1 MKKKSTGTKNKELL
15 EQYRR
20 ERRRVN
26 QLIRRA
32 EKRGFIIPKSAK
44 PGKPLKRPTE
54 KSVERLKAITPEA
67 IYERAKYKS
76 QGKTYRGDEARKI
89 ARKEARE
96 QTAKKK
102 AEQAKSKAEQAAREE
117 AEKIFNIEITG
128 LEKAAEK
135 PASRPEIEPTIEPPP
150 KEADI
155 IIHNVEEALP
165 EPDDENEFE
174 VGYGEGA
181 IMDVEEELESWERPS
196 NSSDWYAEK
205 KEKDKDKM
213 RRLFHEVLE
222 RDGADEVAKRILSNG
237 DRFKWLLDRILYGS
251 DGRGDLERDF
261 VEIAATLYG
270 RPLTVDESMTVTW
283 WGE

>member
-54 KSVERLKAITPEA
+54 KSIERLKAITPEA

-76 QGKTYRGDEARKI
+76 QGKTYRGEEARKI

-135 PASRPEIEPTIEPPP
+135 PASRPETEPTIEPPP

-181 IMDVEEELESWERPS
+181 IMYVEEELESWERPL
-196 NSSDWYAEK
+196 NSSDWYAER

-261 VEIAATLYG
+261 VEITAILYG
-270 RPLTVDESMTVTW
+270 RPLTLDESMTVTW

>member
-54 KSVERLKAITPEA
+54 KSIERLKAITPEA

-76 QGKTYRGDEARKI
+76 QGKTYRGEEARKI

-135 PASRPEIEPTIEPPP
+135 PASRPETEPTIEPPP

-181 IMDVEEELESWERPS
+181 IMYVEEELESWERPL
-196 NSSDWYAEK
+196 NSSDWYAER

-222 RDGADEVAKRILSNG
+222 RDGAEEVAKRILSNG

-261 VEIAATLYG
+261 VEITAILYG
-270 RPLTVDESMTVTW
+270 RPLTLDESMTVTW

>member
-54 KSVERLKAITPEA
+54 KSIERLKAITPEA

-76 QGKTYRGDEARKI
+76 QGKTYRGEEARKI

-117 AEKIFNIEITG
+117 AEKIFNIEITSI
-128 LEKAAEK
+128 ENAAEK
-135 PASRPEIEPTIEPPP
+135 PAPTPETEPIEPPP

-165 EPDDENEFE
+165 EPDDEDVFE

-181 IMDVEEELESWERPS
+181 IMYVEEEFENWERPL

-222 RDGADEVAKRILSNG
+222 RDGADEVAKRILNNG

-261 VEIAATLYG
+261 VEIAAILYG
-270 RPLTVDESMTVTW
+270 RPLTLDESMIVTW

>member
-1 MKKKSTGTKNKELL
+1 MKKKSTDTKNKELL

-54 KSVERLKAITPEA
+54 KSIERLKAITPEA

-76 QGKTYRGDEARKI
+76 QGKTYRGEEARKI

-102 AEQAKSKAEQAAREE
+102 AEQAKNKAEQAAREE
-117 AEKIFNIEITG
+117 AEKIFNIESTA

-135 PASRPEIEPTIEPPP
+135 PAPTPETEPIEPPP

-174 VGYGEGA
+174 VGYGEGV
-181 IMDVEEELESWERPS
+181 IMGVEEEIESWERPS

-213 RRLFHEVLE
+213 RRLFHEILE
-222 RDGADEVAKRILSNG
+222 RDGAEEVAKRILNNG

-261 VEIAATLYG
+261 VEIAAILYG
-270 RPLTVDESMTVTW
+270 RPLALDESLNVTW

>member
-54 KSVERLKAITPEA
+54 KSIERLKAITPEA

-76 QGKTYRGDEARKI
+76 QGKTYRGEEARKI

-102 AEQAKSKAEQAAREE
+102 AEQAKNKAEQAAREE
-117 AEKIFNIEITG
+117 AEKIFNIESTG
-128 LEKAAEK
+128 LEKAVEK
-135 PASRPEIEPTIEPPP
+135 PAPTPETEPTIEPPP

-174 VGYGEGA
+174 VGYGEGV
-181 IMDVEEELESWERPS
+181 IMGVEEELESWERPS

-222 RDGADEVAKRILSNG
+222 RDDIEEVAKRISDNG
-237 DRFKWLLDRILYGS
+237 ERFKQLLDRILYGS

-261 VEIAATLYG
+261 VEITDILYG
-270 RPLTVDESMTVTW
+270 RPLTLDESITVTW

>member
-54 KSVERLKAITPEA
+54 KSIERLKAITPEA

-76 QGKTYRGDEARKI
+76 QGKTYRGEEARKI

-117 AEKIFNIEITG
+117 AEKIFNMEIAE

-135 PASRPEIEPTIEPPP
+135 PAPTPETEPIEPPP

-165 EPDDENEFE
+165 EPDDEDVFE

-181 IMDVEEELESWERPS
+181 IMYVEEEFENWERPL

-222 RDGADEVAKRILSNG
+222 RDGADEVAKRILNNG

-261 VEIAATLYG
+261 VEIAAILYG
-270 RPLTVDESMTVTW
+270 RPLTLDESMIVTW

>member
-1 MKKKSTGTKNKELL
+1 MKKQSTSTKNRELL

-20 ERRRVN
+20 ERRRIN

-32 EKRGFIIPKSAK
+32 EKRGFIIPKTAK

-76 QGKTYRGDEARKI
+76 QGKTYRGEEARKI

-117 AEKIFNIEITG
+117 AEKIFNIEITE
-128 LEKAAEK
+128 LAKAEEK
-135 PASRPEIEPTIEPPP
+135 PTIEPSKEPPTIEPP

-155 IIHNVEEALP
+155 IIDNVEEALP
-165 EPDDENEFE
+165 EPDEEDIFE

-181 IMDVEEELESWERPS
+181 IMETEEELESWERPL
-196 NSSDWYAEK
+196 NSSDWYAER
-205 KEKDKDKM
+205 KEKDKNKM
-213 RRLFHEVLE
+213 SRLFHEVLE
-222 RDGADEVAKRILSNG
+222 RDGAEEVAKRILDSG
-237 DRFKWLLDRILYGS
+237 ERFKQLLDHILYGS

-261 VEIAATLYG
+261 AEMAAILYG
-270 RPLTVDESMTVTW
+270 RPLTVAESMTVTW

>member
-76 QGKTYRGDEARKI
+76 QGKTYRGEEARKI

-117 AEKIFNIEITG
+117 AEKIFNIEITE
-128 LEKAAEK
+128 LAKAEEK
-135 PASRPEIEPTIEPPP
+135 PTIEPPKEPPSKEPP

-165 EPDDENEFE
+165 EPDEEDIFE
-174 VGYGEGA
+174 VGYGEGV
-181 IMDVEEELESWERPS
+181 IMGVEEELESWERPS

-222 RDGADEVAKRILSNG
+222 RDGVEELAKRIRDSG
-237 DRFKWLLDRILYGS
+237 ERFKQLLDRILYGS

-261 VEIAATLYG
+261 AEMATILYG

>member
-1 MKKKSTGTKNKELL
+1 MKKKSTDTKNKELL

-54 KSVERLKAITPEA
+54 KSIERLKAITPEA

-76 QGKTYRGDEARKI
+76 QGKTYRGEEARKI

-102 AEQAKSKAEQAAREE
+102 AEQAKNKAEQAAREE
-117 AEKIFNIEITG
+117 AEKIFNIESTA

-135 PASRPEIEPTIEPPP
+135 PAPTPETEPIEPPP

-174 VGYGEGA
+174 VGYGEGV
-181 IMDVEEELESWERPS
+181 IMGVEEELESWERPS

-222 RDGADEVAKRILSNG
+222 RDGIEEVAKRISDNG
-237 DRFKWLLDRILYGS
+237 ERFKQLLDRILYGS

-261 VEIAATLYG
+261 AEMAAILYG
-270 RPLTVDESMTVTW
+270 RPLTVDESITVTW

>member
-1 MKKKSTGTKNKELL
+1 MKKQSTKNKVIL
-15 EQYRR
+15 EQYIR
-20 ERRRVN
+20 ERRRIN

-44 PGKPLKRPTE
+44 PGKPLKRPTK
-54 KSVERLKAITPEA
+54 KSIERLKAMTPEA

-76 QGKTYRGDEARKI
+76 QGKTYRGEEARKI

-128 LEKAAEK
+128 LEKATEK
-135 PASRPEIEPTIEPPP
+135 PTIEPP

-155 IIHNVEEALP
+155 IIDNVEKALP
-165 EPDDENEFE
+165 EPDDENVFE

-181 IMDVEEELESWERPS
+181 VMEVEEEFESWERPL
-196 NSSDWYAEK
+196 NSSDWYAER
-205 KEKDKDKM
+205 KEKDKNKM
-213 RRLFHEVLE
+213 SRLFHEVLE
-222 RDGADEVAKRILSNG
+222 RDGVDAVAERIQNSG
-237 DRFKWLLDRILYGS
+237 EEFKQLLDRILYGS

-261 VEIAATLYG
+261 AEMAAILYG
-270 RPLTVDESMTVTW
+270 RPLTLDESLSVTW

>member
-54 KSVERLKAITPEA
+54 KSIERLKAITPEA

-76 QGKTYRGDEARKI
+76 QGKTYRGEEARKI

-117 AEKIFNIEITG
+117 AEKIFNIESTA

-135 PASRPEIEPTIEPPP
+135 SAPTPETEPIEPPP

-181 IMDVEEELESWERPS
+181 IMYVEEELESWERPL
-196 NSSDWYAEK
+196 NSSDWYAER

-213 RRLFHEVLE
+213 KRLFHEVLE

-261 VEIAATLYG
+261 VEITAILYG
-270 RPLTVDESMTVTW
+270 RPLTLDESLTVTW

>member
-54 KSVERLKAITPEA
+54 KSIERLKAITPEA

-76 QGKTYRGDEARKI
+76 QGKTYRGEEARKI

-117 AEKIFNIEITG
+117 AEKIFNIEITE

-135 PASRPEIEPTIEPPP
+135 PAPTPETESIEPPP

-222 RDGADEVAKRILSNG
+222 RDGVEEVAKRIENSG
-237 DRFKWLLDRILYGS
+237 ERFKQLLDRILYGS

-261 VEIAATLYG
+261 AEMAAILYG
-270 RPLTVDESMTVTW
+270 RPLTVDESITVTW

>member
-54 KSVERLKAITPEA
+54 KSIERLKAITPEA

-76 QGKTYRGDEARKI
+76 QGKTYRGEEARKI

-96 QTAKKK
+96 HTAKKK

-135 PASRPEIEPTIEPPP
+135 PAPTPETEPIEPPP

-181 IMDVEEELESWERPS
+181 IMYVEEELESWERPL
-196 NSSDWYAEK
+196 NSSDWYAER

-261 VEIAATLYG
+261 VEITAILYG
-270 RPLTVDESMTVTW
+270 RPLTLDESLTVTW

>member
-54 KSVERLKAITPEA
+54 KSIERLKAITPEA

-76 QGKTYRGDEARKI
+76 EGKTYRGEEARKI

-102 AEQAKSKAEQAAREE
+102 AEQAKNKAEQAAREE
-117 AEKIFNIEITG
+117 AEKIFNIESTAI
-128 LEKAAEK
+128 EKAAEK
-135 PASRPEIEPTIEPPP
+135 PAPTPETEPIEPPP

-165 EPDDENEFE
+165 EPDDEDVFE

-181 IMDVEEELESWERPS
+181 IMYVEEEFENWERPL
-196 NSSDWYAEK
+196 NSSDWYAER

-222 RDGADEVAKRILSNG
+222 RDGADEVAKRILNNG

-261 VEIAATLYG
+261 VEITAILYG
-270 RPLTVDESMTVTW
+270 RPLTLDESMVVTW

>member
-54 KSVERLKAITPEA
+54 KSIERLKAITPEA

-76 QGKTYRGDEARKI
+76 QGKTYRGEEARKI

-117 AEKIFNIEITG
+117 AEKIFNIEITSI
-128 LEKAAEK
+128 EKAAEK
-135 PASRPEIEPTIEPPP
+135 PAPTPETEPIEAPP

-165 EPDDENEFE
+165 EPDDENVFE

-181 IMDVEEELESWERPS
+181 IMDVEEELDSWERPL

-222 RDGADEVAKRILSNG
+222 RDGAEEVAKRILANG

-261 VEIAATLYG
+261 VEIAAILYG
-270 RPLTVDESMTVTW
+270 RPLTLDESMIVTW

>member
-76 QGKTYRGDEARKI
+76 QGKTYRGEEARKI
-89 ARKEARE
+89 ARKEARK

-117 AEKIFNIEITG
+117 AEKIFNIEMTG
-128 LEKAAEK
+128 LAKAEEK
-135 PASRPEIEPTIEPPP
+135 PTIEPPKEPPSKEPP

-155 IIHNVEEALP
+155 IIDNVEEALP
-165 EPDDENEFE
+165 EPDEEDIFE
-174 VGYGEGA
+174 VGYGEGGV
-181 IMDVEEELESWERPS
+181 MEVEEELESWERPL
-196 NSSDWYAEK
+196 NSSDWYAEH
-205 KEKDKDKM
+205 KEKDKNKM
-213 RRLFHEVLE
+213 SRLFHEVLE
-222 RDGADEVAKRILSNG
+222 RDGVEEVAKRIQNSG
-237 DRFKWLLDRILYGS
+237 ERFKELLDRILYSS

-261 VEIAATLYG
+261 AEMAAILYG

>member
-54 KSVERLKAITPEA
+54 KSIERLKAITPEA

-76 QGKTYRGDEARKI
+76 QGKTYRGEEARKI

-117 AEKIFNIEITG
+117 AEKIFNIEITE

-135 PASRPEIEPTIEPPP
+135 PAPTPETESIEPSP

-222 RDGADEVAKRILSNG
+222 RDGVEEVAKRIENSG
-237 DRFKWLLDRILYGS
+237 ERFKQLLDRILYGS

-261 VEIAATLYG
+261 AEMAAILYG
-270 RPLTVDESMTVTW
+270 RPLTVDESITVTW

>member
-54 KSVERLKAITPEA
+54 KSIERLKAITPEA

-76 QGKTYRGDEARKI
+76 QGKTYRGEEARKI

-135 PASRPEIEPTIEPPP
+135 PATRPETEPTIEPPP

-155 IIHNVEEALP
+155 IIQNVEEALP

-181 IMDVEEELESWERPS
+181 IMYVEEELESWERPL
-196 NSSDWYAEK
+196 NSSDWYAER

-222 RDGADEVAKRILSNG
+222 RDGADEVAKRILANG

-261 VEIAATLYG
+261 VEITAILYG
-270 RPLTVDESMTVTW
+270 RPLTLDESMIVTW

>member
-54 KSVERLKAITPEA
+54 KSIERLKAITPEA

-76 QGKTYRGDEARKI
+76 QGKTYRGEEARKI

-117 AEKIFNIEITG
+117 AEKIFNMEIAE

-135 PASRPEIEPTIEPPP
+135 PAPTPETEPIEPPP

-165 EPDDENEFE
+165 EPDDEDVFE

-181 IMDVEEELESWERPS
+181 IMDVEEELESWERPL
-196 NSSDWYAEK
+196 NSSDWYAER

-222 RDGADEVAKRILSNG
+222 RDGADEVAKRILNNG

-261 VEIAATLYG
+261 VEITAILYG
-270 RPLTVDESMTVTW
+270 RPLTLDESMIVTW

>member
-1 MKKKSTGTKNKELL
+1 MKKKSTSTKNKELL

-20 ERRRVN
+20 ERKRVN

-54 KSVERLKAITPEA
+54 KSIERLKAITPEA

-76 QGKTYRGDEARKI
+76 QGKTYRGEEARKI

-135 PASRPEIEPTIEPPP
+135 PTIEPP

-155 IIHNVEEALP
+155 IIDNVEKALP
-165 EPDDENEFE
+165 EPDVEDVFE

-181 IMDVEEELESWERPS
+181 VMEVEEDLESWDRPL
-196 NSSDWYAEK
+196 NSSDWYAER

-213 RRLFHEVLE
+213 SRLFHEVLE
-222 RDGADEVAKRILSNG
+222 RDGADEVAKRIQNSG
-237 DRFKWLLDRILYGS
+237 EGFKQLLDRILYGS

-261 VEIAATLYG
+261 AEMAAILYG
-270 RPLTVDESMTVTW
+270 RPLTLDESINVTW

>member
-54 KSVERLKAITPEA
+54 KSIERLKAITPEA

-76 QGKTYRGDEARKI
+76 QGKTYRGEEARKI

-102 AEQAKSKAEQAAREE
+102 AEQAKNKAEQAAREE
-117 AEKIFNIEITG
+117 AEKIFNIEITE

-135 PASRPEIEPTIEPPP
+135 PAPTPETEPIEPPP

-165 EPDDENEFE
+165 EPDDEDVFE

-181 IMDVEEELESWERPS
+181 IMYVEEEFENWERPL
-196 NSSDWYAEK
+196 NSSDWYAER

-222 RDGADEVAKRILSNG
+222 RDGAEEVAKRILNNG

-261 VEIAATLYG
+261 VEIAAILYG
-270 RPLTVDESMTVTW
+270 RPLALDESLIVTW

>member
-1 MKKKSTGTKNKELL
+1 MKKKSTSTKNKELL

-20 ERRRVN
+20 ERKRVN

-54 KSVERLKAITPEA
+54 KSIERLKAITPEA

-76 QGKTYRGDEARKI
+76 QGKTYRGEEARKI

-128 LEKAAEK
+128 LEKATEK
-135 PASRPEIEPTIEPPP
+135 PTIEPP

-155 IIHNVEEALP
+155 IIDNVEKALP
-165 EPDDENEFE
+165 EPDDENVFE

-181 IMDVEEELESWERPS
+181 VMEVEEEFESWERPL
-196 NSSDWYAEK
+196 NSSDWYAER
-205 KEKDKDKM
+205 KEKDKNKM
-213 RRLFHEVLE
+213 SRLFHEVLE
-222 RDGADEVAKRILSNG
+222 RDGADEVAKRIQNSG
-237 DRFKWLLDRILYGS
+237 ERFKQLLDRILYGS

-261 VEIAATLYG
+261 AEMAAILYG
-270 RPLTVDESMTVTW
+270 RPLTVAESMIVTW

>member
-1 MKKKSTGTKNKELL
+1 MKKQSTSTKNKDLL

-76 QGKTYRGDEARKI
+76 QGKTYRGEEARKI
-89 ARKEARE
+89 ARKEARK

-117 AEKIFNIEITG
+117 AEKIFNIEIAE
-128 LEKAAEK
+128 LAKAEEK
-135 PASRPEIEPTIEPPP
+135 PTIEPPKEPP

-165 EPDDENEFE
+165 EPDEEDIFE

-181 IMDVEEELESWERPS
+181 VMEVEEELESWERPL
-196 NSSDWYAEK
+196 NSSDWYAER
-205 KEKDKDKM
+205 KEKDKNKM
-213 RRLFHEVLE
+213 SRLFHEVLE
-222 RDGADEVAKRILSNG
+222 RDGADELAKRIQNSG
-237 DRFKWLLDRILYGS
+237 ERFKQLLDRILYSS

-261 VEIAATLYG
+261 AEMAAILYG

>member
-54 KSVERLKAITPEA
+54 KSIERLKAITPEA

-76 QGKTYRGDEARKI
+76 QGKTYRGEEARKI
-89 ARKEARE
+89 ARKESRE

-102 AEQAKSKAEQAAREE
+102 AEQAKNKAEQAAREE
-117 AEKIFNIEITG
+117 AEKIFNIESTA
-128 LEKAAEK
+128 LEKATEK
-135 PASRPEIEPTIEPPP
+135 PAPTPETEPIEQPP

-181 IMDVEEELESWERPS
+181 IMYVEEELESWERPL
-196 NSSDWYAEK
+196 NSSDWYAER

-261 VEIAATLYG
+261 VEITAILYG
-270 RPLTVDESMTVTW
+270 RPLTLDESITVTW

>member
-1 MKKKSTGTKNKELL
+1 MKKKSTGTKNKDLL

-54 KSVERLKAITPEA
+54 KSIERLKAITPEA

-76 QGKTYRGDEARKI
+76 QGKTYRGEEARKI

-117 AEKIFNIEITG
+117 AEKIFNIEITE
-128 LEKAAEK
+128 LAKAEEK
-135 PASRPEIEPTIEPPP
+135 PTIEPPKEPP

-165 EPDDENEFE
+165 EPDEEDIFE

-181 IMDVEEELESWERPS
+181 VMDVEEELESWERPL
-196 NSSDWYAEK
+196 NSSDWYAEH
-205 KEKDKDKM
+205 KEKDKNKM
-213 RRLFHEVLE
+213 SRLFHEVLE
-222 RDGADEVAKRILSNG
+222 RDGVEEVAKRIQNSG
-237 DRFKWLLDRILYGS
+237 ERFKQLLDRILYSS

-261 VEIAATLYG
+261 AEMATILYG
-270 RPLTVDESMTVTW
+270 RPLTIDESMTVTW

>member
-54 KSVERLKAITPEA
+54 KSIERLKAITPEA

-76 QGKTYRGDEARKI
+76 QGKTYRGEEARKI

-117 AEKIFNIEITG
+117 AEKIFNIEIIG

-135 PASRPEIEPTIEPPP
+135 PASRPETEPIEPPP

-222 RDGADEVAKRILSNG
+222 RDGADEVAKRILNNG

-261 VEIAATLYG
+261 VEIAAILYG
-270 RPLTVDESMTVTW
+270 RPLTLDESMIVTW

>member
-1 MKKKSTGTKNKELL
+1 MKKKSTDTKNKDLL

-76 QGKTYRGDEARKI
+76 QGKTYRGEEARKI

-135 PASRPEIEPTIEPPP
+135 PASRPETEPTIEPPP

-181 IMDVEEELESWERPS
+181 IMSVEEELESWERPL
-196 NSSDWYAEK
+196 NSSDWYAER
-205 KEKDKDKM
+205 KEKDKNKM
-213 RRLFHEVLE
+213 SRLFHEVLE
-222 RDGADEVAKRILSNG
+222 QDGDEEVAKRIQNSG
-237 DRFKWLLDRILYGS
+237 ERFKQLLDRILYGS

-261 VEIAATLYG
+261 AEMAAILYG

>member
-54 KSVERLKAITPEA
+54 KSIERLKAITPEA

-76 QGKTYRGDEARKI
+76 QGKTYRGEEARKI

-117 AEKIFNIEITG
+117 AEKIFNIESTLI
-128 LEKAAEK
+128 EKAAEK
-135 PASRPEIEPTIEPPP
+135 PAPTTETEPIEPPP

-165 EPDDENEFE
+165 EPDDEDVFE

-181 IMDVEEELESWERPS
+181 IMYVEEEFENWERPL

-222 RDGADEVAKRILSNG
+222 RDGADEVAKRILNNG

-261 VEIAATLYG
+261 VEIAAILYG
-270 RPLTVDESMTVTW
+270 RPLTLDESMIVTW

>member
-1 MKKKSTGTKNKELL
+1 MKKKSTDTKNKELL

-54 KSVERLKAITPEA
+54 KSIERLKAITPEA

-76 QGKTYRGDEARKI
+76 QGKTYRGEEARKI

-117 AEKIFNIEITG
+117 AEKIFNIEITSI
-128 LEKAAEK
+128 EKAAEK
-135 PASRPEIEPTIEPPP
+135 PAPTPETEPIEPPP

-165 EPDDENEFE
+165 EPDDEDVFE

-181 IMDVEEELESWERPS
+181 IMYVEEEFENWERPL
-196 NSSDWYAEK
+196 NSSDWYAER

-222 RDGADEVAKRILSNG
+222 RDGAEAVAKRILTNG

-261 VEIAATLYG
+261 VEIAAILYG
-270 RPLTVDESMTVTW
+270 RPLTLDESMIVTW